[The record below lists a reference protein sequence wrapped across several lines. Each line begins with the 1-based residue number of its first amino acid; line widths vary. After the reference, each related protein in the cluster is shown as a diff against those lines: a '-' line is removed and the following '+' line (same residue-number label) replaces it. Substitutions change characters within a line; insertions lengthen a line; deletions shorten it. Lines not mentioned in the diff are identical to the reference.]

1 MTLQQ
6 TERIHVCALRHI
18 PEMVKQTGARH
29 LVSAINADCLPVTP
43 AAISR
48 DRHLKLDMHD
58 ITELQPGTTLPS
70 TEHVLELLDFVQS
83 WDRQAPIL
91 IHCFAGLSRSTAA
104 AFITLCALNP
114 RAPEVAIAQALRRSS
129 DTAIPNRLFVMLA
142 DKVLYREGRMVAA
155 LDSMGQNRI
164 RMLSMA
170 LASLVLPFLPLAPL
184 QILLNNLIYD
194 LSEIGI
200 PFDSADK
207 EDLAKPR
214 VWNPLTG
221 RRGRVA
227 KGNASARG
235 ACGTSAP
242 TGAKMIAASR
252 ATGGM
257 S

>member
-1 MTLQQ
+1 VGKVQPLNGHGWLLSFATNRSEQAMTLQQ
-6 TERIHVCALRHI
+6 TEHIHVCALRHI

-43 AAISR
+43 AGISR

-142 DKVLYREGRMVAA
+142 DKVLHREGHMVAA

-164 RMLSMA
+164 A
-170 LASLVLPFLPLAPL
+170 
-184 QILLNNLIYD
+184 N
-194 LSEIGI
+194 ECI
-200 PFDSADK
+200 PFGIEALHGPN
-207 EDLAKPR
+207 ETA
-214 VWNPLTG
+214 
-221 RRGRVA
+221 
-227 KGNASARG
+227 
-235 ACGTSAP
+235 TSACP
-242 TGAKMIAASR
+242 LISCSAPRTSR
-252 ATGGM
+252 ARRMVIKKSGLRRIRKAP
-257 S
+257 

>member
-6 TERIHVCALRHI
+6 TEHIHVCALRHI
-18 PEMVKQTGARH
+18 PEMVKRTGARH

-142 DKVLYREGRMVAA
+142 DKVLHREGRMVAA

-164 RMLSMA
+164 ANECVPFGIEA
-170 LASLVLPFLPLAPL
+170 LHGPNETA
-184 QILLNNLIYD
+184 
-194 LSEIGI
+194 
-200 PFDSADK
+200 
-207 EDLAKPR
+207 
-214 VWNPLTG
+214 
-221 RRGRVA
+221 
-227 KGNASARG
+227 
-235 ACGTSAP
+235 TSACP
-242 TGAKMIAASR
+242 LISCSAPRTSSAPATTPPILPRQSTSSCAASISLMTDR
-252 ATGGM
+252 RMTGQAPP
-257 S
+257 SSPAPDRRPPRRNC